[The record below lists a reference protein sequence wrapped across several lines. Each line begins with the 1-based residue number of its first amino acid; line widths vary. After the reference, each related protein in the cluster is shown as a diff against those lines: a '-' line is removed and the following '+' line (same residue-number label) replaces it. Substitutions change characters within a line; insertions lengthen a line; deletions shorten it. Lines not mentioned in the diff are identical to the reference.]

1 MRHKV
6 SVDRHKPYVGV
17 GSLKLKF
24 SIEDVFFSKE
34 KIKKKKEKKR
44 IEVTHCFR
52 QTDKV
57 SIGRPTS
64 LSNKTTPGPLFFS
77 NFELPPLATAI
88 LSGRS
93 YVNAI

>member
-34 KIKKKKEKKR
+34 KIKKKKGKKR
-44 IEVTHCFR
+44 FEGMHGFR
-52 QTDKV
+52 HERQSDKCRSADSTYV
-57 SIGRPTS
+57 GYVQSPRA
-64 LSNKTTPGPLFFS
+64 GPAFFQ
-77 NFELPPLATAI
+77 I
-88 LSGRS
+88 LNCRRWQQQF
-93 YVNAI
+93 